1 MLLHSAVHSAKTTF
15 LCRRCTHRFVA
26 CVRSQTTPEQPRRGS
41 DTIRYMRALST
52 QARNGCRGPPRTHV
66 SPRAIA
72 QLATPPAT
80 LLVVLPW
87 WLQAGVFIACLLF
100 ASVLLALLPV
110 LQKIYVSAATV
121 ERCTQ
126 TINSACAAIQY
137 LTSDLRDATES
148 VSKPLKALS
157 SSAESLPFKEMWDD
171 PDSKLLRTVAG
182 ATSSAATRNLRTR
195 AARLAD
201 TLSNAAARI
210 ATKLDASKDESV
222 DE

>member
-1 MLLHSAVHSAKTTF
+1 M
-15 LCRRCTHRFVA
+15 
-26 CVRSQTTPEQPRRGS
+26 
-41 DTIRYMRALST
+41 
-52 QARNGCRGPPRTHV
+52 
-66 SPRAIA
+66 
-72 QLATPPAT
+72 
-80 LLVVLPW
+80 
-87 WLQAGVFIACLLF
+87 LF
-100 ASVLLALLPV
+100 ATVLLALLPV
-110 LQKIYVSAATV
+110 LQKVYVSAAAV

-126 TINSACAAIQY
+126 TINSACAAITY

-157 SSAESLPFKEMWDD
+157 TSAESLPFKEMWDD

-201 TLSNAAARI
+201 ALSNAAARI